1 MQRVLPRSYGFDFID
16 IETNLHLVMNK
27 YLPYSHIENH
37 TYMALFCMLHLQG
50 AISTYYYSSGYSYE
64 EFSLKKIAGHDF
76 TVVKYDLLLLSMA
89 STDTLRFYSTG
100 GERSRFEK
108 TKVVSLYQPSKK
120 YLNVCVNKP
129 PRNGNDNTCFK
140 CIRTLLTLDAL
151 GVIDEYNAVFD
162 IEFYKH
168 NKKVYL
174 RRMWLNGIFKHDD
187 MLIELL
193 PYYKKEITF
202 LF

>member
-1 MQRVLPRSYGFDFID
+1 
-16 IETNLHLVMNK
+16 
-27 YLPYSHIENH
+27 
-37 TYMALFCMLHLQG
+37 
-50 AISTYYYSSGYSYE
+50 
-64 EFSLKKIAGHDF
+64 
-76 TVVKYDLLLLSMA
+76 MA

-100 GERSRFEK
+100 GEKSRFEK

-129 PRNGNDNTCFK
+129 PRDGNDNTCFK

-168 NKKVYL
+168 NKKGYL
-174 RRMWLNGIFKHDD
+174 RRMWLNGTFKHDD

-202 LF
+202 LFKVKALFNVLLNKLFNKKSIV

>member
-1 MQRVLPRSYGFDFID
+1 MQKSFAQEYGFDFID

-76 TVVKYDLLLLSMA
+76 TVAKYDLLLLSMA

-120 YLNVCVNKP
+120 YLNVLC
-129 PRNGNDNTCFK
+129 
-140 CIRTLLTLDAL
+140 
-151 GVIDEYNAVFD
+151 
-162 IEFYKH
+162 
-168 NKKVYL
+168 
-174 RRMWLNGIFKHDD
+174 
-187 MLIELL
+187 
-193 PYYKKEITF
+193 
-202 LF
+202 